1 MPPDFFEFREKMT
14 TRPRVPEKPAPG
26 GETGAISV
34 SELTGRID
42 RALKEG
48 FADALLVRGELSNF
62 ARNATSGHLY
72 FTLKD
77 AQSCIE
83 CVMWKSDA
91 VRLKFAPAEGMDLVV
106 VGRPGVFGKRG
117 RYQLYAT
124 SLRPVGQGALEL
136 AFQQLRAKLAAE
148 GLFDAARKRPLPA
161 FPLAIV
167 LVTSREGAALQDVL
181 KVLRRFPWL
190 RLRLYAVPVQGDGAA
205 PTIVAALRHLQTAL
219 RPGEG
224 DVVLL
229 ARGGGSL
236 EDLWA
241 FNEEAVARAIA
252 ACPVPVITGIGH
264 EVDVS
269 IADLVAD
276 YHAHTPTEAA
286 QVVSANWRDVHAALE
301 TQAVRL
307 NRALRA
313 KVQGARQFLVGVER
327 HEFFRRPFEQINLR
341 RQLLDDRQRGLTLAL
356 RNRLRAAE
364 QKLGAAH
371 ARLAARHPRVLVG
384 LRLQQTA
391 ALAARLSRCQK
402 LLLDR
407 WRERIGATGAR
418 LTALSPAAV
427 LARGY
432 SMTTRADGT
441 LIRSATDVRHGDR
454 LLTRVSDGVIKS
466 VAQNSAQLELFEPTA
481 GGES

>member
-14 TRPRVPEKPAPG
+14 RPRSTEKPLPASEAG
-26 GETGAISV
+26 VISV

-42 RALKEG
+42 RVLKEG

-62 ARNATSGHLY
+62 SRNTASGHLY

-77 AQSCIE
+77 AQSCID

-91 VRLKFAPAEGMDLVV
+91 VRLKFTPAEGMDLVV
-106 VGRPGVFGKRG
+106 GGRLGVFGKRG

-148 GLFDAARKRPLPA
+148 GLFDPARKRPLPA
-161 FPLAIV
+161 FPLSII

-181 KVLRRFPWL
+181 KVLRRFRWL

-205 PTIVAALRHLQTAL
+205 PKIAAALRHMQTAL

-252 ACPVPVITGIGH
+252 DCPVPVITGIGH

-286 QVVSANWRDVHAALE
+286 QVVSANWRDIDASLE
-301 TQAVRL
+301 TQVVRIH
-307 NRALRA
+307 RALRA
-313 KVQGARQFLVGVER
+313 KVQEARQFLAGVER

-341 RQLLDDRQRGLTLAL
+341 RQVLDDRQRGMTIAL
-356 RNRLRAAE
+356 QNRLRSAE
-364 QKLGAAH
+364 QKLGAAQ
-371 ARLAARHPRVLVG
+371 ARLSARHPRLLVE
-384 LRLQQTA
+384 LRVQLTST
-391 ALAARLSRCQK
+391 LAQRMIRCEK

-407 WRERIGATGAR
+407 WKEQIGASGSR
-418 LTALSPAAV
+418 LKALSPAAV

-432 SMTTRADGT
+432 SMTTRADGK
-441 LIRSATDVRHGDR
+441 LIRSATEVRNGDR

-466 VAQNSAQLELFEPTA
+466 VAQNSAQMELFEPTA
-481 GGES
+481 GAES

>member
-1 MPPDFFEFREKMT
+1 MVPDFFEFREKMT
-14 TRPRVPEKPAPG
+14 RPRPSPRPPEAS
-26 GETGAISV
+26 EAGAISV

-42 RALKEG
+42 RVLKEG
-48 FADALLVRGELSNF
+48 FADPLLVRGELSNF
-62 ARNATSGHLY
+62 SRNAASGHLY

-77 AQSCIE
+77 AQSCID

-91 VRLKFAPAEGMDLVV
+91 IRLKFAPAEGMDLVV
-106 VGRPGVFGKRG
+106 GGRLGVFGKRG

-148 GLFDAARKRPLPA
+148 GLFDPARKRPLPA
-161 FPLAIV
+161 FPLSIV
-167 LVTSREGAALQDVL
+167 LITSREGAALQDML

-205 PTIVAALRHLQTAL
+205 PKIAEALRHLETQL
-219 RPGEG
+219 QPGDG
-224 DVVLL
+224 DVILL

-252 ACPVPVITGIGH
+252 DCPVPVITGIGH

-286 QVVSANWRDVHAALE
+286 QVVSAHWRDIRALLE
-301 TQAVRL
+301 TQTVRL
-307 NRALRA
+307 QRVLRGR
-313 KVQGARQFLVGVER
+313 VQEARQVLTGIER

-341 RQLLDDRQRGLTLAL
+341 RQILDDRQRGMTIAL
-356 RNRLRAAE
+356 QNRLRAAE
-364 QKLGAAH
+364 QKLGAAR
-371 ARLAARHPRVLVG
+371 ARLSARHPRVLVE
-384 LRLQQTA
+384 LRLQQTN
-391 ALAARLSRCQK
+391 ALDARLARCEK
-402 LLLDR
+402 SLLER
-407 WRERIGATGAR
+407 WGERINATDAR
-418 LTALSPAAV
+418 LQALSPAAV

-432 SMTTRADGT
+432 SMTTRADGK
-441 LIRSATDVRHGDR
+441 LIRSAKEIAHGDR

-466 VAQNSAQLELFEPTA
+466 VAQNSAQMELFEPTA
-481 GGES
+481 GAQS